1 MTEIKTPTTFE
12 LIQAANVLIMALTED
27 GGELDERSE
36 ALLDSFLSRCPD
48 KLGGLRA
55 MIKRCDTDAAYLTAE
70 AKRMTDRKAGLESLK
85 DRFRGMAKDLLQA
98 HEELTGTTKVKT
110 ASYTAYLTKR
120 QSVVGPKLAKDWP
133 AAWRTEVVITTLKAD
148 KAGALAAM
156 KGGAEIDGLTLNTSI
171 TAAFR

>member
-36 ALLDSFLSRCPD
+36 ALLDSFLSGCGD
-48 KLGGLRA
+48 KLGGIRA
-55 MIKRCDTDAAYLTAE
+55 MIKRCDTNAAYLTAE
-70 AKRMTDRKAGLESLK
+70 AKRLTDRKASLGKIK
-85 DRFRGMAKDLLQA
+85 DRCRGYAKDLLQA
-98 HEELTGTTKVKT
+98 HEELTGTTKVT
-110 ASYTAYLTKR
+110 TPTYTAYLTKR
-120 QSVVGPKLAKDWP
+120 QAVVGPELAEDWP
-133 AAWRTEVVITTLKAD
+133 EAWRTEEVTTRLRLD